1 MLPMTLVL
9 TLESRFQRTPD
20 GAVWSPYLTRGL
32 WDRYLEVFD
41 RLRILARIEETP
53 SPPHDAHLV
62 SGSRVAFQPVPHYHG
77 PVAYLRHIWQV
88 ERAAREAVG
97 PDDAVIM
104 RIASQLAGHLEP
116 RLRQRGH
123 PYGVEVVGDPHDV
136 FAPGVV
142 DHPLRP
148 ALRWHFSR
156 QVRRQ
161 CEGAVAAAYV
171 TRQTL
176 QRRYPPG
183 PGTFGIGCSDV
194 ELDEDAFRRP
204 RPTNG
209 AGERR
214 TQIVAVGS
222 LDQLYKGPDVL
233 LDALVTLTQN
243 GLDLG
248 LTWIGGGRFQAALAE
263 RVTACGLGDRV
274 RFLGQ
279 VPAGE
284 AVRAELDA
292 TDLFVLPSRTEGLPR
307 ALLEAMARGLPCVG
321 TAVGGIPEL
330 LPAADLVPPGDPV
343 ALAAKLHEVVGDVGR
358 MNQMAARNYETAREY
373 RTSLLREHRLRFYRA
388 LRERTEQW
396 IAERAGR

>member
-1 MLPMTLVL
+1 MTLVL

-20 GAVWSPYLTRGL
+20 GAVWSPYMTHRL
-32 WDRYLEVFD
+32 WDRYLDAFD
-41 RLRILARIEETP
+41 QLRILARIEDAP
-53 SPPHDAHLV
+53 GPPRDAHLV
-62 SGSRVAFQPVPHYHG
+62 SGPRVSFRPVPHYQG

-88 ERAAREAVG
+88 ERAASGAVG
-97 PDDAVIM
+97 PADAIIM

-116 RLRQRGH
+116 RLRRRGH
-123 PYGVEVVGDPHDV
+123 PYGVEVVGDPYDV

-161 CEGAVAAAYV
+161 CGSAAAAVYV
-171 TRQTL
+171 SRHAL

-183 PGTFGIGCSDV
+183 PATFAIGCSDV
-194 ELDEDAFRRP
+194 ELDERAFHQRRQIDV
-204 RPTNG
+204 
-209 AGERR
+209 AVKRR
-214 TQIVAVGS
+214 TAIVAVGS

-233 LDALVTLTQN
+233 LDAVAFLSQE

-248 LTWIGGGRFQAALAE
+248 LTWIGGGRHQADLERKAE
-263 RVTACGLGDRV
+263 MSGLRHRV

-279 VPAGE
+279 LPAGE
-284 AVRAELDA
+284 AIRAELDA
-292 TDLFVLPSRTEGLPR
+292 ADLFVLPSRTEGLPR
-307 ALLEAMARGLPCVG
+307 ALLEAMARGLPCIG

-343 ALAAKLHEVVGDVGR
+343 SLAVTLRDVVGDAAR
-358 MNQMAARNYETAREY
+358 MSRMAARNYETAREY
-373 RTSLLREHRLRFYRA
+373 HASVLRERRLLFYRT
-388 LRERTEQW
+388 LRERTERW
-396 IAERAGR
+396 IEERGVS